1 MPSKSADAFRTISE
15 VADWLNTPA
24 HVLRFWESKF
34 SQVKPVK
41 RAGGRRYYRPADMTL
56 IGGIKKLLHDDGMTI
71 KGVQKI
77 LREQGIKHVAAMSP
91 PLDEDLSK
99 IIEPPVTVDATLAS
113 PMPPP
118 EPTTGQVLEFAERSS
133 DDAPATDTAQ
143 PVDETPES
151 ADVTTKQTAPTGR
164 QDATIAD
171 LFDDTD
177 DEDQDNF
184 FAPSGP
190 SATAEQTDD
199 LPLEDMVA
207 EPEAQL
213 VTEEDASSTEEP
225 VESDPIDHEPKAVEP
240 EPEIAQTDA
249 FSTASAPL
257 ESEISEPDQSVATE
271 TESET
276 VNAAADDL
284 PDFVQKPLSERLAK
298 DDTAAESE
306 PEIPA
311 EALPAGEAHTS
322 EASPDKPE
330 VLAEADLEADLETDF
345 EPTSDATEQADP
357 GPVLPVLPPLTP
369 PAKPEP
375 ISDVAERHGDDIEPE
390 VTPEPEIASVDTTP
404 PDTAADGPKPANI
417 VTPPDPS
424 DHDIHANPGLLT
436 LLTDSKTRDSGLSAE
451 QVETLIIRVRAHHR
465 RMSQAAR

>member
-118 EPTTGQVLEFAERSS
+118 EPTTGQVLEFAERGS
-133 DDAPATDTAQ
+133 DDAPAVETAQ
-143 PVDETPES
+143 PVDETPEQ
-151 ADVTTKQTAPTGR
+151 AVETTKQTAPSGR

-190 SATAEQTDD
+190 PATAEQTDD
-199 LPLEDMVA
+199 LPLEDLVA

-213 VTEEDASSTEEP
+213 VAEEDASSTEEP

-240 EPEIAQTDA
+240 EPETAQTDA
-249 FSTASAPL
+249 SSAASAPL
-257 ESEISEPDQSVATE
+257 ESEFSEPDQPVAP
-271 TESET
+271 ESESEPAT

-284 PDFVQKPLSERLAK
+284 PDFVQKPLSERLAEE
-298 DDTAAESE
+298 DTAPESE
-306 PEIPA
+306 SAA

-322 EASPDKPE
+322 EAPPDEPE

-345 EPTSDATEQADP
+345 EPTSEATEQADS
-357 GPVLPVLPPLTP
+357 GPVLPVLPPLRRQRNQSPSLTSLNVTVMTSSQRSPPNPKSHLPTP
-369 PAKPEP
+369 FRP
-375 ISDVAERHGDDIEPE
+375 IP
-390 VTPEPEIASVDTTP
+390 
-404 PDTAADGPKPANI
+404 
-417 VTPPDPS
+417 
-424 DHDIHANPGLLT
+424 
-436 LLTDSKTRDSGLSAE
+436 
-451 QVETLIIRVRAHHR
+451 R
-465 RMSQAAR
+465 RMVQSRQISSRRPTPRITTFTPIPAF